1 MAYKIF
7 LELLDKTSSTTVVK
21 KIQYECRNIQNFSYD
36 ISMPT
41 NAMGI
46 PEMFFTDA
54 IIVKAEGN
62 TGKLNFNWTI
72 KNEEITPYN
81 IISSW
86 DSLWTTPTTGD
97 PIPHTHGVN
106 DSDWNLV
113 DGKPTTYYS
122 RQIKTTNDLDY
133 QSYDLKTADG
143 QMVSLSELF
152 EKKGISSEEK
162 HRFRL
167 YNESDGYYIFDQEG
181 MITRMS
187 FQKAG
192 TDPVTWNATLE
203 FTLGNVL
210 DANTEGSIGS

>member
-1 MAYKIF
+1 
-7 LELLDKTSSTTVVK
+7 
-21 KIQYECRNIQNFSYD
+21 
-36 ISMPT
+36 MPT

-46 PEMFFTDA
+46 PEMFFDEA

-72 KNEEITPYN
+72 KEEETTPYN
-81 IISSW
+81 IIASW
-86 DSLWTTPTTGD
+86 SSLWTTPTSSD
-97 PIPHTHGVN
+97 PVPHSHGADLN
-106 DSDWNLV
+106 
-113 DGKPTTYYS
+113 TYYS
-122 RQIKTTNDLDY
+122 RHIKTTNGSDY
-133 QSYDLKTADG
+133 QSFDLKTADG

-167 YNESDGYYIFDQEG
+167 YNESGGYLIFDQEG

-210 DANTEGSIGS
+210 DAATEGSLGS

>member
-1 MAYKIF
+1 MAYKI
-7 LELLDKTSSTTVVK
+7 LLQLIDKINTTTVQTKVE
-21 KIQYECRNIQNFSYD
+21 YECRNINNFSYD

-41 NAMGI
+41 SAMGI
-46 PEMFFTDA
+46 PEMFFNEA

-72 KNEEITPYN
+72 KEEITSPYT
-81 IISSW
+81 IMASW
-86 DSLWTTPTTGD
+86 ANLWTTPTTAD
-97 PIPHTHGVN
+97 PIPHTHPA
-106 DSDWNLV
+106 SL
-113 DGKPTTYYS
+113 TTYYS
-122 RQIKTTNDLDY
+122 RKIKTTNGSDY
-133 QSYDLKTADG
+133 QSYSLLTADG
-143 QMVSLSELF
+143 QMISLSELF

-167 YNESDGYYIFDQEG
+167 YNETDGYLIFDQEG

-192 TDPVTWNATLE
+192 TDPVTWNASLE

-210 DANTEGSIGS
+210 DANTEGNLGS

>member
-1 MAYKIF
+1 MAYKIL
-7 LELLDKTSSTTVVK
+7 LELIDMVIVNQVKTHIK

-46 PEMFFTDA
+46 PEQFFDEA

-72 KNEEITPYN
+72 KEED
-81 IISSW
+81 SSPFTLMSDW
-86 DSLWTTPTTGD
+86 SSMWTTPPALPHLEDNTTTD
-97 PIPHTHGVN
+97 
-106 DSDWNLV
+106 
-113 DGKPTTYYS
+113 YFS
-122 RQIKTTNDLDY
+122 RKIKKVGSNDY
-133 QSYDLKTADG
+133 QNYDLKTADG
-143 QMVSLSELF
+143 QMIALSEIF
-152 EKKGISSEEK
+152 EKKGISSQEK
-162 HRFRL
+162 HRFSL
-167 YNESDGYYIFDQEG
+167 FNATDNYLIFEQEG

-210 DANTEGSIGS
+210 DAALEGTIGSD

>member
-1 MAYKIF
+1 MAYKI
-7 LELLDKTSSTTVVK
+7 LLQLIDKINTSTTQTKVE
-21 KIQYECRNIQNFSYD
+21 YECRNIQQFSYD

-46 PEMFFTDA
+46 PEMFFNEA

-62 TGKLNFNWTI
+62 TGKLNFGWTI
-72 KNEEITPYN
+72 KEEETSPYT
-81 IISSW
+81 IMASW
-86 DSLWTTPTTGD
+86 ASLWTTPTTAD
-97 PIPHTHGVN
+97 PIPHSHGA
-106 DSDWNLV
+106 SL
-113 DGKPTTYYS
+113 TTYYS
-122 RQIKTTNDLDY
+122 RQIKTTNGSDY
-133 QSYDLKTADG
+133 QSFDLKTADG

-167 YNESDGYYIFDQEG
+167 YNESGGYLIFDQEG

-187 FQKAG
+187 FQKSG

-210 DANTEGSIGS
+210 DANTEGSLGS

>member
-1 MAYKIF
+1 MAYSILLQLIDKISA
-7 LELLDKTSSTTVVK
+7 TSVQTKVE
-21 KIQYECRNIQNFSYD
+21 YECRNIQNFDYN

-46 PEMFFTDA
+46 PEMFFHEA

-72 KNEEITPYN
+72 KDEATTPYS
-81 IISSW
+81 IIASW
-86 DSLWTTPTTGD
+86 ANLWTTPTTAD
-97 PIPHTHGVN
+97 PIPHTHSADLN
-106 DSDWNLV
+106 
-113 DGKPTTYYS
+113 TYYS
-122 RQIKTTNDLDY
+122 RKIKTTNGSDY

-143 QMVSLSELF
+143 QMISLSELF

-167 YNESDGYYIFDQEG
+167 YNNTSNYLIFDQEG

-192 TDPVTWNATLE
+192 TDPVTWNASLE

-210 DANTEGSIGS
+210 DANTEGNLGS

>member
-1 MAYKIF
+1 MAYKI
-7 LELLDKTSSTTVVK
+7 LLQLIDKINTSTTQTKVE
-21 KIQYECRNIQNFSYD
+21 YECRNIQQFSYD

-46 PEMFFTDA
+46 PEMFFNEA

-72 KNEEITPYN
+72 KEEETSPYT
-81 IISSW
+81 IMASW
-86 DSLWTTPTTGD
+86 SSLWTTPTTDD
-97 PIPHTHGVN
+97 PVPHSHGADLN
-106 DSDWNLV
+106 
-113 DGKPTTYYS
+113 TYYS
-122 RQIKTTNDLDY
+122 RQIKTTNGSDY
-133 QSYDLKTADG
+133 QSFDLKTADG

-167 YNESDGYYIFDQEG
+167 YNESGGYLIFDQEG

-210 DANTEGSIGS
+210 DANTEGSLGS